1 MSSANLILGDS
12 LFAFGLILVVI
23 TGGLKENGII
33 LVPLLIVAFASCVVR
48 HINYYNETGR
58 YF

>member
-1 MSSANLILGDS
+1 MDNANLILGDS
-12 LFAFGLILVVI
+12 LFALGLILVFV
-23 TGGLKENGII
+23 TGGLKENSII
-33 LVPLLIVAFASCVVR
+33 LVPLLVIAFASCVVR

>member
-1 MSSANLILGDS
+1 MADS
-12 LFAFGLILVVI
+12 LFVFALILI
-23 TGGLKENGII
+23 LATKSLNDNAII
-33 LVPLLIVAFASCVVR
+33 LVPLLVVAFGNCVVR

>member
-1 MSSANLILGDS
+1 MIIGDS
-12 LFAFGLILVVI
+12 LFALGLILVFV
-23 TGGLKENGII
+23 TGGLKENSII
-33 LVPLLIVAFASCVVR
+33 LVPLLVVAFASCVVR

>member
-12 LFAFGLILVVI
+12 LFALGLILVVI

-33 LVPLLIVAFASCVVR
+33 LVPLLVVAFATCVVR

>member
-1 MSSANLILGDS
+1 MDNANLILGDS
-12 LFAFGLILVVI
+12 LFALGLLLVI
-23 TGGLKENGII
+23 ATNGIRDYGII
-33 LVPLLIVAFASCVVR
+33 LVPLLVVAFASCVVR